1 MATQRK
7 KKAKGLPKRTG
18 KRKDRRAR
26 YYATRFLSN
35 KLHRILARNGL
46 AAARIWAQ
54 AHLADGILN
63 RMLREKGIVESVR
76 LDEEAPR

>member
-7 KKAKGLPKRTG
+7 QKAKGLPKRTG

-46 AAARIWAQ
+46 VAARTWAE

-63 RMLREKGIVESVR
+63 QMLRDKGLS
-76 LDEEAPR
+76 EE